1 MCISAL
7 RNTRN
12 KFILSLVAGAI
23 GLAQFITGGVL
34 SLDVYSWSISFFGII
49 TGLVGLG
56 YMGYILRNRSNV
68 SAEIA
73 FGLCC
78 SIMLVN
84 IQGAFVLGACSDSL
98 VETFA
103 MTIISYY
110 DEFVLEVYTSQCSAC
125 INSEENIEDA
135 VINAIHQLFAA
146 EYTFVVLS
154 ILQTFVMACGCISY
168 LDNQALNKLG
178 LLPVMC
184 ISSDVS
190 VEITSP
196 RGEAG
201 FDEL

>member
-1 MCISAL
+1 MKGSS
-7 RNTRN
+7 
-12 KFILSLVAGAI
+12 FIQDTDLFLFCVNILLG
-23 GLAQFITGGVL
+23 
-34 SLDVYSWSISFFGII
+34 ISFFGII

-98 VETFA
+98 AETFA
-103 MTIISYY
+103 MTIIGYY
-110 DEFVLEVYTSQCSAC
+110 DEFVLEIYTSQCSAC

-154 ILQTFVMACGCISY
+154 ILQVHFHFYGISNVVQQKSHASTYARTVCVCMHIIPDVCDGMRVHFVFGQPST
-168 LDNQALNKLG
+168 Q
-178 LLPVMC
+178 
-184 ISSDVS
+184 
-190 VEITSP
+190 
-196 RGEAG
+196 
-201 FDEL
+201 